1 MNTLLLG
8 APTLKQLCE
17 ICVRDSIALI
27 SGFVRQKVIF
37 NENLSFTYYASRIRL
52 PDGSKLAINRKNDN
66 DVTIFRHDVIV
77 KGFDVALFFL
87 SGLVTDPSFKSMS

>member
-27 SGFVRQKVIF
+27 SVFVRQKVTF
-37 NENLSFTYYASRIRL
+37 NENLSFTYYAPRIQL
-52 PDGSKLAINRKNDN
+52 PDGSKLAINRKSDH

-77 KGFDVALFFL
+77 KVFDVVLFFL
-87 SGLVTDPSFKSMS
+87 SGLVTGPSFKSIL